1 MAESFFSLLERR
13 VSSSDSLLCIGLDPH
28 AAQLPEPS
36 AAAALTFCLEIVAKT
51 HPYAAAFKPNCA
63 FFEAFG
69 AAGIEALLEVVRA
82 IPKDVPI
89 ILDCKR
95 GDIDTTAQAYAS
107 AAYDILSVRGAG
119 SPSAVTLSPYMGW
132 DSVQP
137 FVTGPNVDK
146 AAFVLCKTSNPSSSD
161 IQNKTTGGQFVFE
174 MVAKLCCEWN
184 SRGGGIGLVAGAT
197 DTAALAKVRAAAP
210 DLWIL
215 CPGVGAQ
222 GGEPEPV
229 CQAGLR
235 ADGSG
240 LLVSVSRGISKA
252 ADMAKAAQDLQ
263 REVNAC
269 RAAKASSSASSA
281 SAASAASGADVA
293 VEGYQVDF
301 INLALSKNVLQFGQ
315 FTLKSGRVSPYFFNA
330 GLFSCGQ
337 SMHLLSRFYAQAVRA
352 SGVSFD
358 VIFGPAYKGIPL
370 AASIAAAWYDLYG
383 ESKDYC
389 YNRKEAKTH
398 GEGGSLVGAA
408 MRGKRVL
415 VVDDVITAGTAIRES
430 VEILAANE
438 GSIAAIAVCLD
449 RQERVAEEVAASAIQ
464 QVERDLGVPVL
475 SIVRL
480 KHLVA
485 FVRGQQAKGEH
496 LAIDLAA
503 VSAYREKFG
512 VDY

>member
-1 MAESFFSLLERR
+1 MLERR
-13 VSSSDSLLCIGLDPH
+13 VASADSLLCIGLDPH
-28 AAQLPEPS
+28 AAQLPKPS
-36 AAAALTFCLEIVAKT
+36 AAAALAFCLEIVAKT

-107 AAYDILSVRGAG
+107 AAYDILSARGAG

-137 FVTGPNVDK
+137 FVTGSNVDK

-161 IQNKTTGGQFVFE
+161 IQNKTTGGQFVYE

-184 SRGGGIGLVAGAT
+184 SRDGGIGLVAGAT

-210 DLWIL
+210 RLWIL

-229 CQAGLR
+229 CRAGLR

-252 ADMAKAAQDLQ
+252 PDMAKAAQDLQ
-263 REVNAC
+263 REVNAY
-269 RAAKASSSASSA
+269 RAAKVASSSSSSSSF
-281 SAASAASGADVA
+281 SAPGADVA
-293 VEGYQVDF
+293 VEGYQADF
-301 INLALSKNVLQFGQ
+301 INLALTKNVLQFGQ

-330 GLFSCGQ
+330 GLFCCGQ
-337 SMHLLSRFYAQAVRA
+337 SMHLLSHFYAQAVRA

-370 AASIAAAWYDLYG
+370 AASIAAAWYALFG
-383 ESKDYC
+383 ESKDYS
-389 YNRKEAKTH
+389 YNRKEAKAH
-398 GEGGSLVGAA
+398 GEGGSLVGAP
-408 MRGKRVL
+408 MRGKRIL

-430 VEILAANE
+430 VEIIAANE
-438 GSIAAIAVCLD
+438 GTIAAIAVCLD
-449 RQERVAEEVAASAIQ
+449 RQERINEEEASSAIQ

-485 FVRGQQAKGEH
+485 FVRGQQAEGAH

-503 VSAYREKFG
+503 MAAYRKKFG